1 MDIITRAEAKALGLK
16 RYFTGR
22 QCQEGNVH
30 PYRTSDGNCA
40 CPACMERRREQHKP
54 YLAAWKE
61 ANSERWRDTQ
71 IKSAHKTDV
80 RQRRIGTRKEWKVA
94 NRDKVAADCRW
105 RQTLKAKAT
114 PWWADRKAIEA
125 IYAEA
130 RRLERETGVK
140 YHVDH
145 IIPLRGKG
153 ICGLHVPWN
162 LRAIPAHENYLKHSR
177 YGQSDHQSGLQ
188 R

>member
-145 IIPLRGKG
+145 IIPVQGRLV
-153 ICGLHVPWN
+153 CGLHVESN
-162 LRAIPAHENYLKHSR
+162 LRIITASDNCRKHNR
-177 YGQSDHQSGLQ
+177 FEIE
-188 R
+188 